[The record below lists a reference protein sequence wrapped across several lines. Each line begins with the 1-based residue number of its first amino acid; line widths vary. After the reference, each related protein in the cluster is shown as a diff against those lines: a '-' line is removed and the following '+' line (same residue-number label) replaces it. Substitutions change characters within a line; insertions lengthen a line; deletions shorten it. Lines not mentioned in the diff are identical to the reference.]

1 LEVPQKYKYLAK
13 NAAQRDQSKSRK
25 PKAAAV
31 REAHK
36 KALKVTKMHSKGKQR
51 ETELEEDPM
60 ENEDGV
66 GEDGAGDFIQG
77 GSKDGMD
84 VDDEVMMGNND

>member
-31 REAHK
+31 REARK
-36 KALKVTKMHSKGKQR
+36 KALKVTKMRSKEKQR
-51 ETELEEDPM
+51 ETEEDPM

-66 GEDGAGDFIQG
+66 GEDNAGDFVQG

-84 VDDEVMMGNND
+84 VDDGVNEGQQ